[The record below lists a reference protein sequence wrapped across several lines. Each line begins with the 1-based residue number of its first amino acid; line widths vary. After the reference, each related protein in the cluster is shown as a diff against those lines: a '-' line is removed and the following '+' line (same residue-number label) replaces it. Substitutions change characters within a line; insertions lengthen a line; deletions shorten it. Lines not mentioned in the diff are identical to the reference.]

1 MTWASWTTTGVFAG
15 RGGVRT
21 DEAGVLS
28 GDLTVHTTWS
38 DPEAH
43 VAVQYSGGSDWFT
56 VTGSPVPCASE
67 EGSRLLHQAV
77 VDAVRA
83 GGAASVPRDLPEVI
97 HRVPPAPAP

>member
-21 DEAGVLS
+21 DEAGVLT

-38 DPEAH
+38 SPEAH

-56 VTGSPVPCASE
+56 VTGSPVRCESE
-67 EGSRLLHQAV
+67 EFSRLLHQTV

-83 GGAASVPRDLPEVI
+83 DGAATVPHDLPADTY
-97 HRVPPAPAP
+97 RAPRAPTS

>member
-38 DPEAH
+38 SPEAQ
-43 VAVQYSGGSDWFT
+43 VAVQYTGGSDWFT
-56 VTGSPVPCASE
+56 VTGSPVRCESE
-67 EGSRLLHQAV
+67 ELSRLLHQAV

-83 GGAASVPRDLPEVI
+83 DGAATVPQYLPEDAPRVPRT
-97 HRVPPAPAP
+97 PAP

>member
-21 DEAGVLS
+21 DDAGVLS
-28 GDLTVHTTWS
+28 GNLTVHTTWS
-38 DPEAH
+38 GCEAQ
-43 VAVQYSGGSDWFT
+43 VAVQYTGGSDWFT
-56 VTGSPVPCASE
+56 VTGSPVRCVSE

-83 GGAASVPRDLPEVI
+83 GGAATVPQDIPAATWRDGAGPS
-97 HRVPPAPAP
+97 

>member
-21 DEAGVLS
+21 EEAGVLS

-38 DPEAH
+38 GREAH

-56 VTGSPVPCASE
+56 VTGSPVHCSSE
-67 EGSRLLHQAV
+67 EDSRLLHQV
-77 VDAVRA
+77 MVDAVRT
-83 GGAASVPRDLPEVI
+83 GAAATVPRDIPTGTGRG
-97 HRVPPAPAP
+97 RVEPA